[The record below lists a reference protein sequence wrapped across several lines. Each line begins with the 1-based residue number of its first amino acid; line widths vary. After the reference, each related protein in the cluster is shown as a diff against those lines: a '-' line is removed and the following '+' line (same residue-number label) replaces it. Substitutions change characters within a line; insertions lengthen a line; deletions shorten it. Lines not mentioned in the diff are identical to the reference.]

1 MSIKLRTESKHDFEK
16 DFYKLMNSGVFGKKR
31 KDRDIMLIKT
41 NMRRNQ
47 LESEPNYHKTT
58 WFSESL

>member
-16 DFYKLMNSGVFGKKR
+16 DFYKLMNNGVFGKKR

-41 NMRRNQ
+41 HMRRNQ

-58 WFSESL
+58 